1 MKHLNKMQTT
11 CCVFLVELS
20 FIINEMNTHIYIYIY
35 MVEQNN
41 NLSNSSLIQ
50 YNKFVN
56 EIKTIIV
63 LLIEIYCFNFCY

>member
-20 FIINEMNTHIYIYIY
+20 FIINEMNTY